1 MNAEFQKFLAPIQEL
16 NTIAVQNVE
25 KIIDIQLKAL
35 EENTKVGIEQLK
47 SASQINDLEGLNT
60 YFTAQAEV
68 GKKVAERAAEDTRAI
83 VELGNA
89 YTNEVQRVVKANL
102 PTNAN

>member
-47 SASQINDLEGLNT
+47 NASQINDLEGLNT